1 MSLALLSV
9 RQADPPCAGPWG
21 HSALVAEMP
30 PMNYIHL
37 QTALVMGKFM
47 ALGRRRCTH
56 QNKTR
61 ASPPQDPIAALEY
74 SNNVI
79 HPFSGV
85 VTLE

>member
-1 MSLALLSV
+1 M
-9 RQADPPCAGPWG
+9 D
-21 HSALVAEMP
+21 
-30 PMNYIHL
+30 YIHL
-37 QTALVMGKFM
+37 QMALVMGKFM